1 MKLRPKKVKIRL
13 KVEVDQKS
21 KTVLL
26 IFEAD
31 SKIAAS
37 FIL

>member
-1 MKLRPKKVKIRL
+1 MTLRAKKVKIRL
-13 KVEVDQKS
+13 KVEKDQKS